1 MPVVCTW
8 HKVYQDTYFII
19 LIIRNRK
26 AGPGWISYLGTG
38 AFYTDFSITRT
49 GAFYTDFSITT
60 PDFLI
65 FL

>member
-26 AGPGWISYLGTG
+26 AGPGWISYLGM
-38 AFYTDFSITRT
+38 